1 MIAQDLKQVLGL
13 HPSHGQVTE
22 KSVFPCGTS
31 NNDFKSQ
38 PKRIQER
45 KKKSLRRWS
54 QGDIAKKWKSGLIK
68 EDPHILDWEPPQ
80 CLPRGTAQSL

>member
-31 NNDFKSQ
+31 NNDLKSQ

-45 KKKSLRRWS
+45 KKKIS
-54 QGDIAKKWKSGLIK
+54 
-68 EDPHILDWEPPQ
+68 
-80 CLPRGTAQSL
+80 